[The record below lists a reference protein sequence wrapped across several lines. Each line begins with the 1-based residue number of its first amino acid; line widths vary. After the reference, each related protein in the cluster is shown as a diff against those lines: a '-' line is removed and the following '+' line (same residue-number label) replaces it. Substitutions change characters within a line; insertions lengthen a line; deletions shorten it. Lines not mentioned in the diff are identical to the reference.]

1 LVAEKATEAVALILE
16 AAWPPLEAAWPPLEA
31 AWPPLPASLA
41 AVMEQLEARE
51 AEELLGRLAPAS
63 EAGT

>member
-1 LVAEKATEAVALILE
+1 LVAEKATEAVALI
-16 AAWPPLEAAWPPLEA
+16 LEA

>member
-1 LVAEKATEAVALILE
+1 LVAEKATEAVALI
-16 AAWPPLEAAWPPLEA
+16 LEAAWPPLEA

>member
-1 LVAEKATEAVALILE
+1 MVAEKATEAVALI
-16 AAWPPLEAAWPPLEA
+16 LEAAWPPLEA

>member
-1 LVAEKATEAVALILE
+1 VALI
-16 AAWPPLEAAWPPLEA
+16 LEAAWPPLEA